1 MSGTSLD
8 GIDVSIINTDGKEV
22 YKYLKTYYF
31 QYPDNIIKKLNKVIN
46 EFDFI
51 EAKSSLM
58 RLSNL
63 ITLFYAKKIITLP
76 ELKFVDL
83 IGFHGQTI
91 YHNPNIQKS
100 VQLGS
105 PQLLSNILKKKLI
118 FDFRSNDLKNNG
130 QGAPLAPIYHKLLI
144 KKLNLELPCCFINIG
159 GISNLTY
166 VDEKNLIGFDTGPG
180 NCLLDYVVLKRK
192 NIKFDE
198 NGNLA
203 SKGKINLNF
212 LNLLLKD
219 KFFKRKYPK
228 SLDKNYFN
236 HYLNPNNLSSFETSD
251 LLATL
256 CEFTVKSLY
265 KSILNLPTRPK
276 SVIYAGGGV
285 KNLYLIKRLYK
296 VIEIQPFDLNKR
308 NFNSDFVES
317 DLIAYLA
324 ARSFYKLPI
333 TFPKTT
339 GVKKPLTGGILFN
352 PLS

>member
-8 GIDVSIINTDGKEV
+8 GIDLSIINTDGKDV

-58 RLSNL
+58 KLSNL
-63 ITLFYAKKIITLP
+63 ITFFFDKKIISLP

-105 PQLLSNILKKKLI
+105 PQLLSNILKKLI

-166 VDEKNLIGFDTGPG
+166 VDEKI
-180 NCLLDYVVLKRK
+180 
-192 NIKFDE
+192 
-198 NGNLA
+198 
-203 SKGKINLNF
+203 
-212 LNLLLKD
+212 
-219 KFFKRKYPK
+219 
-228 SLDKNYFN
+228 
-236 HYLNPNNLSSFETSD
+236 
-251 LLATL
+251 
-256 CEFTVKSLY
+256 
-265 KSILNLPTRPK
+265 
-276 SVIYAGGGV
+276 
-285 KNLYLIKRLYK
+285 
-296 VIEIQPFDLNKR
+296 
-308 NFNSDFVES
+308 
-317 DLIAYLA
+317 
-324 ARSFYKLPI
+324 
-333 TFPKTT
+333 
-339 GVKKPLTGGILFN
+339 
-352 PLS
+352 